1 MLLLKGFL
9 QSEWKKQHLV
19 IIWVEQSL
27 SNSAMYEHRRME
39 NIKELYKNYDKC
51 NNQRQYKKIIESV
64 MVSTPDHRW

>member
-1 MLLLKGFL
+1 
-9 QSEWKKQHLV
+9 
-19 IIWVEQSL
+19 
-27 SNSAMYEHRRME
+27 MYEHRRME